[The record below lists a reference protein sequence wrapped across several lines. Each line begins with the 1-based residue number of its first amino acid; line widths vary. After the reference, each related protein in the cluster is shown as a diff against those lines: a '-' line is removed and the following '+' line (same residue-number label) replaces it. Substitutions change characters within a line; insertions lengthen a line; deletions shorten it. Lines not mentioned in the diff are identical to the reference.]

1 MLVPS
6 ADIDAGKH
14 GGQLAMDEPIVYRIR
29 VRGLLGP
36 QGSAWFDGLDV
47 AETAGGDTTL
57 TARLADQSALH
68 GVLARVRDLGL
79 ELVSVTLVGDQGTT
93 AASEV

>member
-1 MLVPS
+1 M
-6 ADIDAGKH
+6 G
-14 GGQLAMDEPIVYRIR
+14 EPIVYRIR

-36 QGSAWFDGLDV
+36 QGAAWFDGLDM
-47 AETAGGDTTL
+47 AETADGDTTL

-79 ELVSVTLVGDQGTT
+79 ELVSVTQEAEQATT
-93 AASEV
+93 AVSEE